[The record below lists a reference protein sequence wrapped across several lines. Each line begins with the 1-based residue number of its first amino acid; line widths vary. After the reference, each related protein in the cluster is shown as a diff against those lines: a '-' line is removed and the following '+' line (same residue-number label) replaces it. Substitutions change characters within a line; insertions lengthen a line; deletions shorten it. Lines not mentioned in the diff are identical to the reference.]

1 MFSTLKSWISNTR
14 KISGSGNSIS
24 LGSSRVRRCSFEI
37 RGEGNT
43 IDVQGSFVLGARF
56 VIHGSGNRIVIHSDC
71 SMNDNSEFSCFG
83 DNGSIEVGR
92 GSTSQG
98 SIVQSHQGAG
108 VSIGEDCL
116 LAWQSGFLTG
126 DFHDVF
132 SVTDGSRVNTPQGI
146 SVGNKVWVGSKACV
160 LKGVQIPDGCI
171 IGIGSIV
178 TRHAFEGNSVIAGN
192 PARSVKSG
200 VRWN

>member
-1 MFSTLKSWISNTR
+1 MAGTKFI
-14 KISGSGNSIS
+14 
-24 LGSSRVRRCSFEI
+24 I
-37 RGEGNT
+37 R
-43 IDVQGSFVLGARF
+43 
-56 VIHGSGNRIVIHSDC
+56 GSGNRIVIHSDC
-71 SMNDNSEFSCFG
+71 SMNNNSEFSCFG

-92 GSTSQG
+92 GTTSQG
-98 SIVQSHQGAG
+98 SVVQSHEGAG
-108 VSIGEDCL
+108 VLIGEDCL

-132 SVTDGSRVNTPQGI
+132 STTDGSRVNTPQGI
-146 SVGNKVWVGSKACV
+146 KIGNKVWIGSRSQIM
-160 LKGVQIPDGCI
+160 KGVQIPDGCI
-171 IGIGSIV
+171 VGFGSVV